1 MRGTPK
7 GGWGWLIRHMQT
19 QTHTEGCDTH
29 THRVKH
35 TERQRKRAK
44 QNTSKWGSKS

>member
-7 GGWGWLIRHMQT
+7 GGRGLVIKHMQT
-19 QTHTEGCDTH
+19 QTHTEGETH
-29 THRVKH
+29 THTVRH

-44 QNTSKWGSKS
+44 LNTSKWGSKS